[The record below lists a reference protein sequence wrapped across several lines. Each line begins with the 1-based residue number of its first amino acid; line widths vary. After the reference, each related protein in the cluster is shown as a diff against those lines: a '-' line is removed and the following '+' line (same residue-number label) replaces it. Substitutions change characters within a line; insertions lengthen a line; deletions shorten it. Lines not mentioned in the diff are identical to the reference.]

1 MKKVLLS
8 CVMLAGCAVPTR
20 VSDGGAKLYY
30 SYDQEELSLLPE
42 KHAGGEQATA
52 AQLMAWDVRLMDT
65 ARRLRLP
72 PTLSGKLYA
81 NVAVAQRDALL
92 LGAQAP
98 GIDAVGATVACD
110 IVPASCEQLRTTL
123 RNEPRDL
130 AIAMLVARKAG
141 ERKARELEG
150 KVVPEA
156 PEPGPGVWS
165 DVSATTPDAG
175 SWLLFGNDSFVAFPP
190 PPPYGSAEDLEQVAA
205 VKKAVQHLT
214 EWQEERLEY
223 WAGGLGTE
231 TPSGIWLGIAHQEI
245 LAHGMADVGA
255 VANLRASLTAAMA
268 DAFVNCWRTKFTY
281 WTARPSKRD
290 TSIALGTPLPLFP
303 SYPSGHST
311 ISGAAAAV
319 LSAAFPKNAPRF
331 AAIAREAADSR
342 LWGGIHFPVDNEQG
356 LVIGTE
362 IGTRV
367 LKDKRFAL

>member
-8 CVMLAGCAVPTR
+8 CVMLAGCAVPTQ
-20 VSDGGAKLYY
+20 VSNGGAKLYY

-42 KHAGGEQATA
+42 KHAGGEKATA
-52 AQLMAWDVRLMDT
+52 AQLIAWDVRLMDT

-98 GIDAVGATVACD
+98 GIDAVGATIACD

-130 AIAMLVARKAG
+130 AIAMLVAKKAN
-141 ERKARELEG
+141 ERKAREAEE
-150 KVVPEA
+150 KAVPQA
-156 PEPGPGVWS
+156 PAPGPGVWS

-175 SWLLFGNDSFVAFPP
+175 SWLLFGNNSFVEFPP

-205 VKKAVQHLT
+205 VNNAVQHLT
-214 EWQEERLEY
+214 EWQEQRLEY

-255 VANLRASLTAAMA
+255 VADLRASLTAAMA

-290 TSIALGTPLPLFP
+290 TSITLGTPLPLFP

-319 LSAAFPKNAPRF
+319 LSAAFPDNAARF
-331 AAIAREAADSR
+331 AATAREAADSR

-356 LVIGTE
+356 LVMGTE
-362 IGTRV
+362 IGRRV
-367 LKDKRFAL
+367 LGDSRFTL